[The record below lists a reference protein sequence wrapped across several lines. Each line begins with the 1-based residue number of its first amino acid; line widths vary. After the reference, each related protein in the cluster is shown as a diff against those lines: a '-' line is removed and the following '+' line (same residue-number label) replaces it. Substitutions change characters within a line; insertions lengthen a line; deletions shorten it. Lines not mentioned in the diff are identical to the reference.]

1 MDYPLQQLLQ
11 VIADFLLPFT
21 RVSAMLF
28 IMAAFGAKNIPTR
41 IKTAYCAVFILM
53 IMPIVPPVRDVNLM
67 SLNVV
72 VQVLQQIIIGLAIGL
87 ISQIFIQA
95 FVAAGQ
101 VLATQTGLGFAAMAD
116 PVNGVSVPAIGQF
129 YLILATLLF
138 LVFDGHLAMFQLVV
152 FSFES
157 LPINGQWLD
166 VNKYWQLA
174 EFGGWIFVTALSITL
189 APVTAMLVVTVA
201 FGVLTRTAPQLNI
214 FSIGMPISMLAGL
227 IIMWLT
233 LDTFL
238 YHFNLNWQFSIEYT
252 CRLIGC

>member
-11 VIADFLLPFT
+11 VIADFMLPFT
-21 RVSAMLF
+21 RVAAMMF

-41 IKTAYCAVFILM
+41 VKTAYCAAFIVM
-53 IMPIVPPVRDVNLM
+53 VMPVVPPVRDVNLM
-67 SLNVV
+67 SLNLV
-72 VQVLQQIIIGLAIGL
+72 VQVIQQIIIGLAIGF

-95 FVAAGQ
+95 FVTAGQ
-101 VLATQTGLGFAAMAD
+101 VLATQTGLGFAALAD

-138 LVFDGHLAMFQLVV
+138 LVYDGHLAMFQLVM

-157 LPINGQWLD
+157 LPIQGQWLD
-166 VNKYWQLA
+166 VNKYWQIA
-174 EFGGWIFVTALSITL
+174 EFGGWIIVTALAITM
-189 APVTAMLVVTVA
+189 APVTAMLVVNIA

-214 FSIGMPISMLAGL
+214 FSIGMPISMIAGL
-227 IIMWLT
+227 LIMYLT

-238 YHFNLNWQFSIEYT
+238 YHFNLNWQYSIDYA
-252 CRLIGC
+252 CRLVGC